1 MLSSLFVWV
10 HQRHYYYVIQRLF
23 VFSDIRSKGKV
34 LHPTLACVIFVLEN
48 QTKFVAVN
56 VMSTHGKITLG
67 FNPSEKCFAQSG
79 FATRGLPDE
88 R

>member
-1 MLSSLFVWV
+1 
-10 HQRHYYYVIQRLF
+10 
-23 VFSDIRSKGKV
+23 
-34 LHPTLACVIFVLEN
+34 LEN

-56 VMSTHGKITLG
+56 VMSTHGEITLG

-79 FATRGLPDE
+79 FATRWLPDE